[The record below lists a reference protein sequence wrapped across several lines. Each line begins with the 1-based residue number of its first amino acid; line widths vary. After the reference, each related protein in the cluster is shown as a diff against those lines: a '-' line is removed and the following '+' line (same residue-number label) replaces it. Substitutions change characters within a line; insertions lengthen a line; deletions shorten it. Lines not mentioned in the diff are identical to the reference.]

1 MKKFWAAF
9 LAGILMF
16 PMLFQSQ
23 AQAAVKINILIDGVQ
38 LRTSQSPVMIQGRVM
53 LPMRAMFE
61 ALGAKINWSQRTQTV
76 TAVKDGTKIVLKINA
91 KTATINGKTVRMD
104 VPAKNLKGATMVPV
118 RFVSEALGEKVGW
131 SSRTK
136 TVTVTTGSGS
146 YPNPGNGGGTTPPS
160 NPVLGMVNYVS
171 LKDVGNYGD
180 GRDLQVNFTKSY
192 NEQRASHYRVM
203 IVKSSKSSGFG
214 LSSAYSVPSA
224 NYTSVYPNG
233 SDPTVTLTS
242 ASRDVDGDLIRDNQA
257 YVGYVLAVGNY
268 SNETVL
274 SRPSSALTLTNSQ
287 AVEAATNVRG
297 NDVSDYGDGRDLS
310 VSFTRASNE
319 SNIAQYRIF
328 AVKTSDINKFD
339 LSAAKSAPSQNYT
352 TVYKTGSSSSTLSAV
367 LGSSA
372 RDSSG
377 ELIRNGISY
386 TLYVLSVSS
395 NENTTAS
402 RLSSSSSSI
411 TLSTGSTS
419 TPVITDVTDVND
431 YGDGRD
437 LRVSFTRV
445 SDESKIS
452 NYRIFVVKSSNSSY
466 FDLNRANNVSSNYS
480 TYVSKTGYSTITHT
494 LSSDARDVDGNYIR
508 SGVYYRVFVMAVSN
522 GSYSSYNT
530 LSSASREIILSG
542 NTNGGGTVSSV
553 SGLYISDVND
563 YNDGRDLE
571 VSFNR
576 LSDERNL
583 SHYQVF
589 VVKSHKSL
597 DQYKAESLSSYYYTK
612 INKTGYNIRQSL
624 NSGSRDTDGD
634 YIRNGNSYRV
644 YVLSVPYSGYK
655 ALSSSSSTITLTGN
669 QQVDRPTNVEAKD
682 VADNN
687 NASDLEV
694 TFRGPSNESNID
706 YYKIFVVKSNN
717 SFDLSKA
724 NSVSSSNYT
733 TLNRGNGS
741 YTMKLP
747 AYARDVD
754 GADIKNGISYKVF
767 VMSVATKG
775 SNALSL
781 ASSDITLSNK
791 QQVGA
796 ATIIEVKDAGD
807 QNNASDLYVSF
818 KGPSDESKIN
828 HYRILVVK
836 SSDNSFDLSKANGV
850 PNGRYTMVN
859 TNNGS
864 FSSSLPV
871 GAKDVDG
878 ADIKNGVPYK
888 VFVLSVAANG
898 SNALSSSKDITL
910 TNNSPV
916 DKVTDVKGSDGGNNN
931 DGRDLI
937 VSFKK
942 AADESR
948 ISHYQVYVVKADKAS
963 SFKVETAKGSSRMEK
978 TGQDISDSLKSGA
991 TDTDGEKIRNLVDYN
1006 IFVLSVSND
1015 GNANNNALSAPS
1027 APVKLVG
1034 ENVTPP
1040 QNVAPPTNVSAKVI
1054 VKNYDASDVE
1064 ISFSPSANP
1073 GLVKEYRVLVIPPTV
1088 DQFALSDAISVEK
1101 GKYTEVTASDK
1112 EMKVNLTTDTTDFKG
1127 NPINVNARYK
1137 VAVLAVGDTTKTN
1150 SNALSDSKGEF
1161 TLTNPKEVTNV
1172 TALVNQDSLQVS
1184 FTKAAVEQ
1192 GISEYQIMLV
1202 QDEAVKNFNPKMATS
1217 VKTESPQTKSIASKD
1232 QKVVTVPMPTVD
1244 SFGKEIQPGKSYQV
1258 FVVSVVKTDKTTATT
1273 VMSQPSKSFVLKSAD
1288 AAAKV
1293 GN

>member
-23 AQAAVKINILIDGVQ
+23 AQAAVKINILINGVQ
-38 LRTSQSPVMIQGRVM
+38 LKTSQSPVMIQGRVM
-53 LPMRAMFE
+53 LPMRSMFE

-76 TAVKDGTKIVLKINA
+76 TAVKGSTKIVLKINA
-91 KTATINGKTVRMD
+91 KTATINGKTVKMD

-136 TVTVTTGSGS
+136 TVTVTTGSVS
-146 YPNPGNGGGTTPPS
+146 YPKPGNGGGTTPPS
-160 NPVLGMVNYVS
+160 NPILGMVNYVS
-171 LKDVGNYGD
+171 LKDIGNYGD

-233 SDPTVTLTS
+233 SDPSVTLTS

-257 YVGYVLAVGNY
+257 YVGYVLAVGNN

-319 SNIAQYRIF
+319 SNIAHYRIF
-328 AVKTSDINKFD
+328 AVKTNDINKFD
-339 LSAAKSAPSQNYT
+339 LSAAKSAPSQNYA
-352 TVYKTGSSSSTLSAV
+352 TVYKTSSSSSTLSAV

-411 TLSTGSTS
+411 TLSTGSSTS
-419 TPVITDVTDVND
+419 TPVITDVTDVSD

-445 SDESKIS
+445 SDESRIS
-452 NYRIFVVKSSNSSY
+452 NYRIFVVKSSDSSY
-466 FDLNRANNVSSNYS
+466 FDLNRANNVSSNNS
-480 TYVSKTGYSTITHT
+480 TYVSKTGYNTITQT
-494 LSSDARDVDGNYIR
+494 LSSTTRDVDGNYIR

-542 NTNGGGTVSSV
+542 NTNGGGTVGSV

-576 LSDERNL
+576 LSDESNL

-589 VVKSHKSL
+589 VVKSHKTL
-597 DQYKAESLSSYYYTK
+597 DQYKAESLSSYYYTQ
-612 INKTGYNIRQSL
+612 IYKTGYNIRQTL

-644 YVLSVPYSGYK
+644 YVLSAPYSGYK

-682 VADNN
+682 VADKN
-687 NASDLEV
+687 NASDLQV
-694 TFRGPSNESNID
+694 TFRGPSNESNINQ
-706 YYKIFVVKSNN
+706 YKILVVKSQNAPY
-717 SFDLSKA
+717 FDLSKA
-724 NSVSSSNYT
+724 NAVSSSNST
-733 TLNRGNGS
+733 AINRSNGS
-741 YTMKLP
+741 YTVNLP
-747 AYARDVD
+747 SGATDVD
-754 GADIKNGISYKVF
+754 GAPIRS
-767 VMSVATKG
+767 
-775 SNALSL
+775 
-781 ASSDITLSNK
+781 
-791 QQVGA
+791 
-796 ATIIEVKDAGD
+796 
-807 QNNASDLYVSF
+807 
-818 KGPSDESKIN
+818 
-828 HYRILVVK
+828 
-836 SSDNSFDLSKANGV
+836 
-850 PNGRYTMVN
+850 
-859 TNNGS
+859 
-864 FSSSLPV
+864 
-871 GAKDVDG
+871 
-878 ADIKNGVPYK
+878 GVPYK
-888 VFVLSVAANG
+888 VFVLSVATKG
-898 SNALSSSKDITL
+898 TNALSSASNEVTL
-910 TNNSPV
+910 TGSTPV
-916 DKVTDVKGSDGGNNN
+916 DKVTEVKGSDEGTNN

-948 ISHYQVYVVKADKAS
+948 ISHYQVYVVKVNKAQNFTEAVANSNTNFTRFDK
-963 SFKVETAKGSSRMEK
+963 KGGDFS
-978 TGQDISDSLKSGA
+978 QSLGNTS

-1006 IFVLSVSND
+1006 IFVLSVSKD

-1027 APVKLVG
+1027 APVTLSG
-1034 ENVTPP
+1034 ENVAPP
-1040 QNVAPPTNVSAKVI
+1040 QNVSATVYYSDSTAPNEIRVTFAPPANAKNI
-1054 VKNYDASDVE
+1054 
-1064 ISFSPSANP
+1064 
-1073 GLVKEYRVLVIPPTV
+1073 KEYRVMVIPFTKSFGL
-1088 DQFALSDAISVEK
+1088 DEAK
-1101 GKYTEVTASDK
+1101 KVTAGNYTVVESSK
-1112 EMKVNLTTDTTDFKG
+1112 VSEM
-1127 NPINVNARYK
+1127 PIKLFEGQTLDVTGAKIAKNTSYK
-1137 VAVLAVGDTTKTN
+1137 VAVLAVGDGTTTA
-1150 SNALSDSKGEF
+1150 SSELSDSTAGE
-1161 TLTNPKEVTNV
+1161 LIIRDPKEATNV
-1172 TALVNQDSLQVS
+1172 TALVNQDGLQVS
-1184 FTKAAVEQ
+1184 FKKAAVEQ
-1192 GISEYQIMLV
+1192 GIGEYQIMLV
-1202 QDEAVKNFNPKMATS
+1202 PDETVKSFSLKTAAT
-1217 VKTESPQTKSIASKD
+1217 VKTENIQTAAPTGKD
-1232 QKVVTVPMPTVD
+1232 QKVTVPMPTVD